1 MTTQTKDFKVKH
13 GLDVAN
19 GGSFGGA
26 VTIATPTAPGHA
38 TTKQYVD
45 NLISSNGG
53 ASSTVS
59 STEPTTPSSGDFWY
73 DTTINRLKMYV
84 LGFWTV
90 FPGFDDI
97 GGIDGGSAS
106 TTSWNLILD
115 GGSA

>member
-13 GLDVAN
+13 GLSVAA
-19 GGSFGGA
+19 GGTFGGA
-26 VTIATPTAPGHA
+26 VSVGTPTDVAHA

-45 NLISSNGG
+45 DLVSSNGG
-53 ASSTVS
+53 VSSTVG
-59 STEPTTPSSGDFWY
+59 STEPSNPLSGDFWF
-73 DTTINRLKMYV
+73 DTSINRLRMYV

-97 GGIDGGSAS
+97 GGFSGGSAG
-106 TTSWNLILD
+106 TTSWNLVLD